1 MLHKHT
7 LYSRYSKYHK
17 NSIYC
22 IFQTI
27 KRTQNLRLKKKL
39 YKDISIIVLIFTLS
53 PITRFVNIT
62 VRTTYL
68 GLTYYYSLQKLS
80 ITLLISHFKWLFVTS
95 ITTFHKFFTQ
105 VHTYTWN
112 FWSFHTSYCW
122 NIVSKDITRSIL
134 PGLGTLLEYSNF

>member
-7 LYSRYSKYHK
+7 FYILYFSDDKTHPK
-17 NSIYC
+17 FEI
-22 IFQTI
+22 
-27 KRTQNLRLKKKL
+27 KKKL

-53 PITRFVNIT
+53 TITRFVNIT

-112 FWSFHTSYCW
+112 FWSFHTSCCW